1 MTLNVEDDENQLS
14 PTKNNVQ
21 STVKWADIEK
31 GIPPEQHEIESCE
44 ESDEVLPLSLAQTKL
59 DLLLEPSNLELLP
72 NNLLAVDVE
81 NKTEFKE
88 TVPEIDTL
96 EAHSELIK
104 MREKLRVE
112 KETEKDQPNPFLPE
126 GILAKEAEYLV
137 EKMKD
142 NPNCDNSNADYE
154 YMSIESP
161 EQSEDFNSTE
171 LNFGADDFSPNKKST
186 SETNIK
192 KDIIVENTK
201 SVAIVNHGMIVSAKT
216 NTVERVII
224 PEKESRCCIIL

>member
-1 MTLNVEDDENQLS
+1 M
-14 PTKNNVQ
+14 
-21 STVKWADIEK
+21 
-31 GIPPEQHEIESCE
+31 
-44 ESDEVLPLSLAQTKL
+44 
-59 DLLLEPSNLELLP
+59 
-72 NNLLAVDVE
+72 
-81 NKTEFKE
+81 
-88 TVPEIDTL
+88 
-96 EAHSELIK
+96 
-104 MREKLRVE
+104 
-112 KETEKDQPNPFLPE
+112 QPNPFLPE

-142 NPNCDNSNADYE
+142 NPNCDNSNADCKLRITYYNVTNNLLKKFSDE

-224 PEKESRCCIIL
+224 PDKESRCCIIL

>member
-1 MTLNVEDDENQLS
+1 
-14 PTKNNVQ
+14 
-21 STVKWADIEK
+21 
-31 GIPPEQHEIESCE
+31 
-44 ESDEVLPLSLAQTKL
+44 
-59 DLLLEPSNLELLP
+59 
-72 NNLLAVDVE
+72 
-81 NKTEFKE
+81 
-88 TVPEIDTL
+88 
-96 EAHSELIK
+96 

-171 LNFGADDFSPNKKST
+171 LNFGEDSPVKVNEKK
-186 SETNIK
+186 ETK
-192 KDIIVENTK
+192 VE
-201 SVAIVNHGMIVSAKT
+201 SVAAIVNHGMIVTAKT
-216 NTVERVII
+216 NNVERVII
-224 PEKESRCCIIL
+224 PDKESQCCSCAIL

>member
-1 MTLNVEDDENQLS
+1 
-14 PTKNNVQ
+14 
-21 STVKWADIEK
+21 
-31 GIPPEQHEIESCE
+31 
-44 ESDEVLPLSLAQTKL
+44 
-59 DLLLEPSNLELLP
+59 
-72 NNLLAVDVE
+72 
-81 NKTEFKE
+81 
-88 TVPEIDTL
+88 
-96 EAHSELIK
+96 
-104 MREKLRVE
+104 
-112 KETEKDQPNPFLPE
+112 
-126 GILAKEAEYLV
+126 
-137 EKMKD
+137 MKD
-142 NPNCDNSNADYE
+142 NPNCDNSNADCKLRITYYNVINNLLKMLAYKNNFSKKMFSDE

-186 SETNIK
+186 SETNQ

>member
-1 MTLNVEDDENQLS
+1 
-14 PTKNNVQ
+14 
-21 STVKWADIEK
+21 
-31 GIPPEQHEIESCE
+31 
-44 ESDEVLPLSLAQTKL
+44 
-59 DLLLEPSNLELLP
+59 
-72 NNLLAVDVE
+72 
-81 NKTEFKE
+81 
-88 TVPEIDTL
+88 
-96 EAHSELIK
+96 
-104 MREKLRVE
+104 
-112 KETEKDQPNPFLPE
+112 
-126 GILAKEAEYLV
+126 
-137 EKMKD
+137 MKD
-142 NPNCDNSNADYE
+142 NPNCDNSNADCKLRITYYNVTNNLLKIFLDE

-192 KDIIVENTK
+192 KDVIVENTK

>member
-31 GIPPEQHEIESCE
+31 GIPPEQHEIEACE
-44 ESDEVLPLSLAQTKL
+44 ESEEVLPLSLAQTKL

-72 NNLLAVDVE
+72 NNLLAADVE

>member
-1 MTLNVEDDENQLS
+1 M
-14 PTKNNVQ
+14 
-21 STVKWADIEK
+21 
-31 GIPPEQHEIESCE
+31 
-44 ESDEVLPLSLAQTKL
+44 
-59 DLLLEPSNLELLP
+59 
-72 NNLLAVDVE
+72 
-81 NKTEFKE
+81 
-88 TVPEIDTL
+88 
-96 EAHSELIK
+96 
-104 MREKLRVE
+104 
-112 KETEKDQPNPFLPE
+112 QPNPFLPE

-142 NPNCDNSNADYE
+142 NPNCDNSNADCKFRITYYNVTNNLLKMLVIKNNSPKIFFSDE

-201 SVAIVNHGMIVSAKT
+201 SVGIVNHGMIVSAKT

>member
-1 MTLNVEDDENQLS
+1 M
-14 PTKNNVQ
+14 
-21 STVKWADIEK
+21 
-31 GIPPEQHEIESCE
+31 
-44 ESDEVLPLSLAQTKL
+44 
-59 DLLLEPSNLELLP
+59 
-72 NNLLAVDVE
+72 
-81 NKTEFKE
+81 
-88 TVPEIDTL
+88 
-96 EAHSELIK
+96 
-104 MREKLRVE
+104 
-112 KETEKDQPNPFLPE
+112 QPNPFLPE

-142 NPNCDNSNADYE
+142 NPNCDNSNADCKLRITYYNVTNNLLKMLAFKNNFSKKMFSDE

-186 SETNIK
+186 SETNQ